1 MPLLRF
7 LLGITPKEWHNLC
20 ITMARDTAT
29 VEITAEDTDIGAVRE
44 HVHRTLS
51 EKEREYHLE
60 HVEDFLEFNLEAEHY
75 DDQQIVGDRTIFDI
89 ISQLLTTTYGPDED
103 VTMGDLE
110 PPFIPD
116 EQLKEDFLLLT
127 RFMYSEDED
136 AEEYYE
142 DLVER
147 QEELREEGNSLHFV
161 IPFPY

>member
-1 MPLLRF
+1 
-7 LLGITPKEWHNLC
+7 
-20 ITMARDTAT
+20 MARDTAT
-29 VEITAEDTDIGAVRE
+29 VEIAAEDTDLKAVRE

-60 HVEDFLEFNLEAEHY
+60 HIEDFLEFNMEVEHY

-89 ISQLLTTTYGPDED
+89 VYQLLTTKYGPDED
-103 VTMGDLE
+103 VKMEDLTSDLE

-147 QEELREEGNSLHFV
+147 QEELRKEGHSLHFV
-161 IPFPY
+161 IPFSY